1 MRHFILLTLSAF
13 ITTLTFAEEVTLK
26 TKTGDLKGTLEIPT
40 EGKKHPIVIFIAG
53 SGPTDRDGNNPQVK
67 NDCFKLMSAVLVEN
81 GYATLRFDKRG
92 VAESADAAPATEEEM
107 SFDHFVQDVVDWS
120 MWTKKDGRFSQ
131 VIGIG
136 HSQGSLVGML
146 AANSRGAFDGYI
158 SLCGPADRIHVTLKQ
173 QLGQQLEGEAL
184 DHVNEKLDSLGNGF
198 RIKEIPEGLESI
210 FRESIQPFLISWMKY
225 DPRQEIAK
233 MNIPNLIIGGSTDAQ
248 VAGEDAK
255 ILGELNDRSEVS
267 VIKNMNHVL
276 RFTKETSVLMQMEI
290 YSDPELPLHPKLMK
304 PILSFLEQFKGN
316 N

>member
-1 MRHFILLTLSAF
+1 MKRFFLLTLSALIGTF
-13 ITTLTFAEEVTLK
+13 SFAEEVTLK

-40 EGKKHPIVIFIAG
+40 EGEKHPIVIFIAG
-53 SGPTDRDGNNPQVK
+53 SGPTDRDGNNPQMK
-67 NDCFKLMSAVLVEN
+67 NDCFKLMSAVLVAN

-92 VAESADAAPATEEEM
+92 VAESADAGPESEADM
-107 SFDHFVQDVVDWS
+107 RFDTFVQDVVDWS

-158 SLCGPADRIHVTLKQ
+158 SLCGPADPIHVTLKQ
-173 QLGQQLEGEAL
+173 QLAAQMEGEAL
-184 DHVNEKLDSLGNGF
+184 EHAHEKLDSLGNGYK
-198 RIKEIPEGLESI
+198 IKEIPEGLESI
-210 FRESIQPFLISWMKY
+210 FRESVQPFLISWMKY

-233 MNIPNLIIGGSTDAQ
+233 MNIPNLIIGGSTDVQ
-248 VAGEDAK
+248 VPGDDAK
-255 ILGELNDRSEVS
+255 ILGEMNDRSEVS

-276 RFTKETSVLMQMEI
+276 RFTKETSALMQMEI
-290 YSDPELPLHPKLMK
+290 YGDPDLPLHPKLMK
-304 PILSFLEQFKGN
+304 PILSFLEQFKAN